1 MDSHGLGGRVPLL
14 NPEELTAAQKST
26 YESMDRTMVPWAD
39 SSGFVAKLADGKLV
53 GPFNGFLLSPE
64 ITASFLQLQEAEQKH
79 TTLTERI
86 RQTVILTVGAVWQ
99 SNYERY
105 AHSAVALKA
114 GIPGGAIRALVAGEP
129 AAELG
134 DKERLAQRF
143 TWKLT
148 TERQVD
154 DDLYAEAVAGFG
166 AQGIVDIIYLAGCYD
181 TISSLLNTFRVPVP
195 E

>member
-1 MDSHGLGGRVPLL
+1 MGSHGLGGRVPLL
-14 NPEELTAAQKST
+14 NPEELTVAQRST
-26 YESMDRTMVPWAD
+26 YEIMDKTMVSWAD

-64 ITASFLQLQEAEQKH
+64 ITASFLQLQNAEQKH

-114 GIPGGAIRALVAGEP
+114 GIPASAIRALVAGEP

-148 TERQVD
+148 AEREVD
-154 DDLYAEAVAGFG
+154 DDLYAEAEASFG
-166 AQGIVDIIYLAGCYD
+166 TQGIVDVIYLAGCYD